1 MRPAAFFPLVL
12 LVISCNS
19 TAGVKPVA
27 SPDPDNQCLGGRVNW
42 RLQVLD
48 QRAQRRESE
57 QVVALVRDS
66 LSRSLPGCRWSGGAD
81 SGTISIEI
89 HRFGA
94 KLDEAMW
101 DAAADWTVSVRDAA
115 GRTLT
120 EFDSSSELTRPNYRN
135 VNNERAILQEALDE
149 AMQRTLKGLRALS
162 PQG

>member
-1 MRPAAFFPLVL
+1 MRPAVFFSLIL
-12 LVISCNS
+12 LIASCNS
-19 TAGVKPVA
+19 TTGVKPIA
-27 SPDPDNQCLGGRVNW
+27 SPDPDIQCPAGRVNW
-42 RLQVLD
+42 SLRVSD
-48 QRAQRRESE
+48 QRAQRRESD

-66 LSRSLPGCRWSGGAD
+66 LSKSLPGCRWSGGAD
-81 SGTISIEI
+81 AGTISIEI

-94 KLDEAMW
+94 RLDEAMW
-101 DAAADWTVSVRDAA
+101 DAAADWTVSVRDAS

-135 VNNERAILQEALDE
+135 VNNERVILQEALDE

>member
-1 MRPAAFFPLVL
+1 MRPAAFFSLVL
-12 LVISCNS
+12 LVASCNS
-19 TAGVKPVA
+19 TAGVKPIA
-27 SPDPDNQCLGGRVNW
+27 SPDPDVQCPGGRVNW
-42 RLQVLD
+42 SLRVTD

-57 QVVALVRDS
+57 QIVGLVRDS

-81 SGTISIEI
+81 AGTISIEI

-94 KLDEAMW
+94 KLDESMW
-101 DAAADWTVSVRDAA
+101 DAVADWTVSVRDAA

-135 VNNERAILQEALDE
+135 VNNERALLQEALEE

>member
-1 MRPAAFFPLVL
+1 MRPAVFFSLIL
-12 LVISCNS
+12 LIASCNS
-19 TAGVKPVA
+19 TTGVKPIA
-27 SPDPDNQCLGGRVNW
+27 SPDPDIQCPAGRVNW
-42 RLQVLD
+42 SLRVSD
-48 QRAQRRESE
+48 QRAQRRESD

-66 LSRSLPGCRWSGGAD
+66 LSKSLPGCRWSGGAD
-81 SGTISIEI
+81 AGTISIEI

-94 KLDEAMW
+94 RLDEAMW
-101 DAAADWTVSVRDAA
+101 DAAADWTVSVRDAS

>member
-1 MRPAAFFPLVL
+1 MRPAAFFSLVL
-12 LVISCNS
+12 LVTSCNS
-19 TAGVKPVA
+19 TAGVKPIA
-27 SPDPDNQCLGGRVNW
+27 SPDPDIQCPAGRVNW
-42 RLQVLD
+42 KLQVSD

-57 QVVALVRDS
+57 QVVALVKDS

-81 SGTISIEI
+81 AGTISIEI

-162 PQG
+162 PLG